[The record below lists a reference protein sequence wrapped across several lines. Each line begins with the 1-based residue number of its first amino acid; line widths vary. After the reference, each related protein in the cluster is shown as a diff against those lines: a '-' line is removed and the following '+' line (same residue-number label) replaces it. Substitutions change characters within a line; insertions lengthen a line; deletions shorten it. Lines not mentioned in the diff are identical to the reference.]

1 MVDVVDSATRSRMM
15 AGIKGKNT
23 KPEIAVRKAL
33 HAQGLRYRVHAKEV
47 PGRPDLVLPK
57 YRAAIFV
64 HGCFWHGH
72 DCELFRLPSTRTE
85 FWAQKIESNR
95 QRDAKVGAMLA
106 SAGWRELT
114 IWECAFRG
122 AHKIGFDE
130 VIQRAIEWIKS
141 RSAKAEIR
149 GKDGARR
156 PQQLA

>member
-1 MVDVVDSATRSRMM
+1 MVDVVDAVTRSRMM
-15 AGIKGKNT
+15 AGIRGKDT

-33 HAQGLRYRVHAKEV
+33 HAQGLRFRLHAKDI

-72 DCELFRLPSTRTE
+72 DCELFRLPASRPE
-85 FWAQKIESNR
+85 FWAQKIESNK
-95 QRDAKVGAMLA
+95 QRDEKVGAMLVG
-106 SAGWRELT
+106 AGWRELT

-122 AHKIGFDE
+122 KQKIGFDE
-130 VIQRAIEWIKS
+130 VIHRAIEWIKS
-141 RSAKAEIR
+141 GSGKAEIR
-149 GKDGARR
+149 GRNGARR